1 MWSNHII
8 NLSFLICMIATTPL
22 TADDCGH
29 ELVESQGSVKSPGY
43 PESPEDDSRYPD
55 NAYCHWHL
63 NGTEATLIRAK
74 FTDVAIEF
82 GDNGSNTSCN
92 YDYVNVSITSLG
104 MRSFCG
110 GRPPADELRGL
121 GSMDIYFKSDDVTG
135 YRGFQLFYMKIDDY
149 DPCESY
155 PCVNSVCWMND
166 NFEPICNCTDGYEGI
181 LCNQDVDECASSP
194 CVNGGNCTD
203 EVNGFTC
210 ACPTK
215 YDGTTCEIEKPD
227 PCVPNPCENE
237 GECISASEESF
248 NCTCATGYEGD
259 LCESLSGCGDP
270 GIDDLEEGRRFEY
283 LSVLDFSCKENFYLV
298 GGQFIYC
305 QQNGE
310 WSNIPPGCQLKEE
323 LIDNRSD
330 FEKHMSWYVAVIVLV
345 ALFLVTLLTL
355 VLWIRFKR
363 PWSSP
368 VKTLRNVGSD
378 VDDADI
384 Y

>member
-1 MWSNHII
+1 MGFYLNKAECLITIDTPKIKDNRDLFSMWSNHII
-8 NLSFLICMIATTPL
+8 NLSFLVCMIATTPL

-166 NFEPICNCTDGYEGI
+166 NFEPICNCTDGYEG
-181 LCNQDVDECASSP
+181 V
-194 CVNGGNCTD
+194 
-203 EVNGFTC
+203 
-210 ACPTK
+210 
-215 YDGTTCEIEKPD
+215 
-227 PCVPNPCENE
+227 
-237 GECISASEESF
+237 CISASEESF

-259 LCESLSGCGDP
+259 LCESFSGCGDP
-270 GIDDLEEGRRFEY
+270 GIDELEEGRRFEY

-368 VKTLRNVGSD
+368 VKTLRSVGSD